1 MILIY
6 ILIVVFVLIIIWDK
20 TTRKYLNPYKLY
32 FFMGKKGSGKSTVLT
47 KIALQELKKGK
58 TVFSTEDVPGTY
70 EFKPEFVGFYE
81 LPENSVVLID
91 EASIAW
97 NNRHW
102 KSLRDEVIEWFR
114 FQRKR
119 RLTVYLFSQ
128 TFDVDVKI
136 RDLSDE
142 MFLVTKFARVLSI
155 ARRIEKNITI
165 KNGSAEAPSTLA
177 EDYKFVPLL
186 SPNSIKITFIP
197 KYTKYFT
204 SFNPPSLDSKE
215 FVLRPG
221 LPVAQHNSGWLPLIW
236 SIVKPEVFDED
247 DDSDIDVKIYDLP
260 EPSPVLTD
268 FLNEK
273 EEL

>member
-6 ILIVVFVLIIIWDK
+6 ILIAVLTLIVIWDK
-20 TTRKYLNPYKLY
+20 LTRKYINPYKLY

-58 TVFSTEDVPGTY
+58 SVFSTEDVPGTY
-70 EFKPEFVGFYE
+70 EFKAEYVGFYE

-102 KSLRDEVIEWFR
+102 KSLRDEVIEWYR

-119 RLTVYLFSQ
+119 KLTVYLFSQ

-155 ARRIEKNITI
+155 ARRIDKSITI

-177 EDYKFVPLL
+177 EDYKFVPLF

-204 SFNPPSLDSKE
+204 SFNPPPLPVKD
-215 FVLRPG
+215 FILRPPIEDDRLFPIIFQSFKEYLKG
-221 LPVAQHNSGWLPLIW
+221 ELPSYDD
-236 SIVKPEVFDED
+236 DED
-247 DDSDIDVKIYDLP
+247 DTIVYELP
-260 EPSPVLTD
+260 EPSPALLQ
-268 FLNEK
+268 FLNEE

>member
-6 ILIVVFVLIIIWDK
+6 VLIVLLVLIVIWDK
-20 TTRKYLNPYKLY
+20 STRKYLNPYKLY

-58 TVFSTEDVPGTY
+58 AVFSTEDVPGTY
-70 EFKPEFVGFYE
+70 EFRPEYVGFYE

-204 SFNPPSLDSKE
+204 SFNPPPLDVKK
-215 FVLRPG
+215 FVLRPALG
-221 LPVAQHNSGWLPLIW
+221 SDERSDSWLSIIW
-236 SIVKPEVFDED
+236 HIIKPEIYDED
-247 DDSDIDVKIYDLP
+247 DDNDSDVKVYDLP
-260 EPSPVLTD
+260 EPSPVLVN

-273 EEL
+273 EGL

>member
-6 ILIVVFVLIIIWDK
+6 ILIVVFALIVIWDK
-20 TTRKYLNPYKLY
+20 LTRKFINPFKLY

-58 TVFSTEDVPGTY
+58 SVFSTEDVPGTY
-70 EFKPEFVGFYE
+70 EFKAEYVGFYE

-155 ARRIEKNITI
+155 ARRIDKNITI

-186 SPNSIKITFIP
+186 SPNSIKITYIP
-197 KYTKYFT
+197 KYTKYFI
-204 SFNPPSLDSKE
+204 SFNPPPLPEKD
-215 FVLRPG
+215 FVLRPPLEEVKL
-221 LPVAQHNSGWLPLIW
+221 LPVVIQ
-236 SIVKPEVFDED
+236 SIVDYIKGSFSSDEED
-247 DDSDIDVKIYDLP
+247 DTIVYELP
-260 EPSPVLTD
+260 EPDPVLLK
-268 FLNEK
+268 FINEE